1 MNRKRTAGIVVVLG
15 VLAYIGIAMA
25 QVMPNVSQDPCNNFA
40 KLTAPIAIATAATT
54 RIINNTSGP
63 TSSVYVCSMWLNSVG
78 GTSTIEYGTGAS
90 CATAATAVA
99 LTGAVAAATT
109 ISVNASGGSV
119 LVVPPVASTALAST
133 VGNSVCILSG
143 ASTTATEGWMTYVIT
158 GPM

>member
-1 MNRKRTAGIVVVLG
+1 MKGKRIAGAG
-15 VLAYIGIAMA
+15 VLVAVLTYVALAMA
-25 QVMPNVSQDPCNNFA
+25 QVMPNVSQDPCNNYA
-40 KLTAPIAIATAATT
+40 KLTVPIAIATAATT

-63 TSSVYVCSMWLNSVG
+63 TSSVYVCSMWMNSVG
-78 GTSTIEYGTGAS
+78 GTSTIEYGTGTS
-90 CATAATAVA
+90 CATAAAATA

-119 LVVPPVASTALAST
+119 LVVPPVLSTLTST

>member
-1 MNRKRTAGIVVVLG
+1 MKSKKIAGLVVV
-15 VLAYIGIAMA
+15 VAALAYVGFAMA
-25 QVMPNVSQDPCNNFA
+25 QPYPNVSQDPCNNYA
-40 KLTAPIAIATAATT
+40 KLTVPIAIATAATT

-63 TSSVYVCSMWLNSVG
+63 TSSIYVCSMWMNSVG
-78 GTSTIEYGTGAS
+78 GTSTIEYGTGTS
-90 CATAATAVA
+90 CATAAAATT

-119 LVVPPVASTALAST
+119 LVVPPVLSSLTST
-133 VGNSVCILSG
+133 VGNSLCILSG